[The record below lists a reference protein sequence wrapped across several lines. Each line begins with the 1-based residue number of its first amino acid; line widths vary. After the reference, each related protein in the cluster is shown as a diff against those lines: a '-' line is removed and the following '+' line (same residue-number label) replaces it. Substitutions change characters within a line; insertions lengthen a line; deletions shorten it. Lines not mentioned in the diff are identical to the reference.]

1 MMISGKT
8 PLYYYPGMH
17 RDGYS
22 PTEILFAAHNTMYR
36 DYLAREAAREDALP
50 SNVKISVET
59 KQK

>member
-1 MMISGKT
+1 MLISGRT

-17 RDGYS
+17 EDGYT
-22 PTEILFAAHNTMYR
+22 PTEILFAAHNSMYR
-36 DYLAREAAREDALP
+36 DYLEREAAREDALP